1 MKLVTA
7 AQMRALEEQAAS
19 EGRPPDVLM
28 EDAGLGVAQ
37 EVWVNL
43 GAAPECRVTVLAGPG
58 NNGGDGLVAAKHLH
72 DWGAHVEVVL
82 LAKRGED
89 DANLKQLIERD
100 VVLRQAQDGGS
111 RGQGGESQ
119 ARDVLTQLDEALSG
133 TEAVIDAVLGTGHA
147 RPLEGILAEALDK
160 VASARTKPAGPK
172 VFAVDVPTGV
182 DCDTGAADPH
192 ALRADVTVALGC
204 SKVGLHTL
212 PGAEYAGQIE
222 VIDIGLP
229 SVAVD
234 ALPVELLNA
243 RWVRERLPDRPSD
256 ANKGTFG
263 RLLVVAGSQQYVGA
277 PRLAALGALRSGAGL
292 VTVACPASVQPMIA
306 SGLTEATFLP
316 LSADGGAV
324 AAEAATEVASA
335 LERYDAL
342 LLGPGLGQ
350 GASQESFVRQLLTS
364 IPEDGPPV
372 LIDAD
377 GLNSLAKLPHW
388 WERVEARCILT
399 PHAGEHARLT
409 RQPIDAIQQSR
420 LASAREASEHFKQT
434 VVLKGAYSI
443 VAEGAAGADGRAAI
457 NPYANAALASAG
469 TGDVLA
475 GTIAG
480 LLAQGL
486 APFEAAACGTYLHAA
501 AAQGLKPEFGDAG
514 MLAGDLLPELPR
526 TLRELRAV

>member
-7 AQMRALEEQAAS
+7 AQMRALEEQAAA

-28 EDAGLGVAQ
+28 EEAGLGVAQ

-82 LAKRGED
+82 LAERGED
-89 DANLKQLIERD
+89 DANLKQLVEKGLVPRPAWD
-100 VVLRQAQDGGS
+100 D
-111 RGQGGESQ
+111 
-119 ARDVLTQLDEALSG
+119 LTKLDESLAG
-133 TEAVIDAVLGTGHA
+133 TEAVVDAVLGTGRA

-204 SKVGLHTL
+204 SKIGLHTL

-229 SVAVD
+229 SDAVD
-234 ALPVELLNA
+234 ALPLELLNA

-263 RLLVVAGSQQYVGA
+263 RLLVVAGSRQYVGA

-292 VTVACPASVQPMIA
+292 VTVACPASAQPMIA

-316 LSADGGAV
+316 LSAGGPQQGSV

-364 IPEDGPPV
+364 IPEGGPPV

-377 GLNSLAKLPHW
+377 GLNNLAKLPRW
-388 WERVEARCILT
+388 WERIEARCILT
-399 PHAGEHARLT
+399 PHPGEQSRLT
-409 RQPIDAIQQSR
+409 RQPIDSIQRDR

-434 VVLKGAYSI
+434 LVLKGAYSI
-443 VAEGAAGADGRAAI
+443 IASPDGRAAI